1 MDYTHLMVMAS
12 SLLLGLSIFFA
23 LYLFMDKR
31 NRRYRIIRYLLAF
44 ILLAFA
50 LRIAK
55 SVIYILF
62 PEYASTL
69 TSFGIV
75 GMLAIGP
82 LYWFYINAILV
93 RLEINYWHL
102 GPMLLVLMILPWLAH
117 NGPFNIKHQIL
128 LFIYLF
134 SLVHMLVYFISGIWA
149 MRKNHLPSISGQHR
163 KVQWASKLTVSMFFI
178 WVGFVLQALVKDKFI
193 YVLVTFSEVLVFF
206 GIAWVAMRDY
216 GFIVKSANTL
226 LLGNSE
232 LKNLAKNAVDIL
244 KKDRLY
250 TKNDLSISILAKE
263 MGTNKHTLSIALNNF
278 ENKSFPELLNHF
290 RIEYALQLLKDIN
303 THNLSI
309 EAIAFES
316 GFNSLSVFYNNFKKH
331 NKLTPAEYRK
341 KYGNLAV

>member
-1 MDYTHLMVMAS
+1 MAS

-31 NRRYRIIRYLLAF
+31 NRKYKTIRYILAF

-62 PEYASTL
+62 PEYSSTL
-69 TSFGIV
+69 TSMGIV

-82 LYWFYINAILV
+82 LYWFYVNAILV
-93 RLEINYWHL
+93 RVKINYWHL

-117 NGPFNIKHQIL
+117 NRPFTMGHRVL
-128 LFIYLF
+128 FFIYLF
-134 SLVHMLVYFISGIWA
+134 SLAHMLVYFVMGIWA
-149 MRKNHLPSISGQHR
+149 MSKTNMSSPNGQHR
-163 KVQWASKLTVSMFFI
+163 KMIWVSKLTVSMIFI
-178 WVGFVLQALVKDKFI
+178 WMGFVLQALLKDKLL
-193 YVLVTFSEVLVFF
+193 YVIITFGEALVFF
-206 GIAWVAMRDY
+206 GIAWIAMRDY

-232 LKNLAKNAVDIL
+232 LKNLARNAIIIL
-244 KKDRLY
+244 KKDKLY
-250 TKNDLSISILAKE
+250 TKNDLSISILANK
-263 MGTNKHTLSIALNNF
+263 MGTNRHTLSMALNNF

-290 RIEYALQLLKDIN
+290 RIEYSLLLLKDMN
-303 THNLSI
+303 SHNLSI

-316 GFNSLSVFYNNFKKH
+316 GFNSLSVFYSNFKKY

-341 KYGNLAV
+341 KYSVIT

>member
-31 NRRYRIIRYLLAF
+31 NRRYRIIRHLLAF

-82 LYWFYINAILV
+82 LYWYYINAILV

-102 GPMLLVLMILPWLAH
+102 TPMLLVLMILPWLAH
-117 NGPFNIKHQIL
+117 NGPFNIKHRIL
-128 LFIYLF
+128 LFIYVF
-134 SLVHMLVYFISGIWA
+134 SLVHMLIYFVNGFWGIWKN
-149 MRKNHLPSISGQHR
+149 RKSGHSGQYR
-163 KVQWASKLTVSMFFI
+163 KVQWVSKLTVSMLFI
-178 WVGFVLQALVKDKFI
+178 WIGFVMQAILKDRSFYI
-193 YVLVTFSEVLVFF
+193 LVTFGEALVFF
-206 GIAWVAMRDY
+206 GIAWVAMRNY
-216 GFIVKSANTL
+216 GFIVKSTNRL
-226 LLGNSE
+226 LLGNLA
-232 LKNLAKNAVDIL
+232 LKNIARNAITVL
-244 KKDRLY
+244 KKDKLY
-250 TKNDLSISILAKE
+250 TKNDLSISILANKI
-263 MGTNKHTLSIALNNF
+263 GTNRHTLSIALNNF

-290 RIEYALQLLKDIN
+290 RIEYALQLLKDVN
-303 THNLSI
+303 TNNLSI

-316 GFNSLSVFYNNFKKH
+316 GFNSLSVFYSNFKKY

-341 KYGNLAV
+341 KYSVIG